1 MVTKLGKT
9 NTKNMEGEL
18 TKEGGRPGR
27 CVLKDDKGSGNTW
40 EHNKNELDITRRVAK
55 LNTLNTGWETVKI
68 RQEVQ
73 TLRPRRRPVNLTQGG
88 TREQVREMKYRQ
100 RKREGKRNT
109 HREGKGA
116 RDKMGWGDYGA
127 PKERTQ
133 R

>member
-1 MVTKLGKT
+1 MCT
-9 NTKNMEGEL
+9 
-18 TKEGGRPGR
+18 
-27 CVLKDDKGSGNTW
+27 LKDDKGSGNTW

-127 PKERTQ
+127 PKDRTQ